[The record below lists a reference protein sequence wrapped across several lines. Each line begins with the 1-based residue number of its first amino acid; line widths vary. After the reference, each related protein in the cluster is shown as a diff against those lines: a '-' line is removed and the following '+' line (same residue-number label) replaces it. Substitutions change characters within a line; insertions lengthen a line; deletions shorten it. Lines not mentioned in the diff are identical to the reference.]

1 MKRINLHILADKTPK
16 AEKLR
21 KFLVKSYRNF
31 PVKASNCI
39 IVIGGDGFM
48 LDSLKKYQKF
58 KKPFYGI
65 NTGNRGF
72 LLNKF
77 ISGNLISKIH
87 KSSEIFL
94 FPLEAKIKTQNKVKK
109 IIAIN
114 EVSVFR
120 QSKQTTLLEI
130 QFNKKKRSRNWL
142 VMVFLW
148 QHLREVLLITCL
160 QKGLFLI

>member
-1 MKRINLHILADKTPK
+1 
-16 AEKLR
+16 
-21 KFLVKSYRNF
+21 
-31 PVKASNCI
+31 
-39 IVIGGDGFM
+39 M

-77 ISGNLISKIH
+77 IHGNLISKIL
-87 KSSEIFL
+87 KIFRN
-94 FPLEAKIKTQNKVKK
+94 FSYFHWKQKIKTQNKVKK

-130 QFNKKKRSRNWL
+130 S
-142 VMVFLW
+142 
-148 QHLREVLLITCL
+148 
-160 QKGLFLI
+160 